1 MQSIQ
6 VFYDNKLISAELF
19 PVHYTSANYAF
30 DITPAKF
37 INSFITEKGIYK
49 NINDLIKQF
58 YS

>member
-30 DITPAKF
+30 DITPHDF
-37 INSFITEKGIYK
+37 VSNYITENGIFDFIDQVNK
-49 NINDLIKQF
+49 KI
-58 YS
+58 